1 MEIPAAIT
9 ELKNLK
15 VLRINNNRLAIAP
28 QSLRNLSQLENL
40 DLSAN
45 QLSELPEGIGN
56 LPALKLLVMVDNPW
70 NELSRNQISAMAR
83 ILRDKEVIVHVEE
96 N

>member
-1 MEIPAAIT
+1 MR
-9 ELKNLK
+9 
-15 VLRINNNRLAIAP
+15 VNNNRLAIAP
-28 QSLRNLSQLENL
+28 QSLRSLSQLENL

-56 LPALKLLVMVDNPW
+56 LPALKLLVVVNNPW